1 MAISKKPAAP
11 AKGSAKTKT
20 TAKSTTR
27 KRKSD
32 AVAVAKKKA
41 DAEATR
47 KRKADA
53 ILRYMRD
60 GSSCHQACK
69 KVGIHHSTFFDW
81 VRDDKQLANN
91 YARAREDLIE
101 HIASET
107 LQIADAEVG
116 FTDSG
121 STDHGAVQKQRL
133 QVDTRK
139 WLLSKLAPRKY
150 GDRMMISGDQDNPVE
165 VKTTLD
171 VKKLSTDTLAEILKA
186 QDEHSQ

>member
-1 MAISKKPAAP
+1 
-11 AKGSAKTKT
+11 
-20 TAKSTTR
+20 
-27 KRKSD
+27 
-32 AVAVAKKKA
+32 
-41 DAEATR
+41 
-47 KRKADA
+47 
-53 ILRYMRD
+53 
-60 GSSCHQACK
+60 
-69 KVGIHHSTFFDW
+69 
-81 VRDDKQLANN
+81 
-91 YARAREDLIE
+91 
-101 HIASET
+101 
-107 LQIADAEVG
+107 VG